1 MALKLLAIATLTLLF
16 AHINASRGQCRG
28 FRANPSVYN
37 FKVGGRPAKVIS
49 DGRLLFEVEGAY
61 NEPGDMVR
69 RAFQR
74 NFQSD
79 SPIAFENNILYLDLR
94 DRKVLFNTG
103 NSFLA
108 TGGTSGFLFD
118 NLNVEGIDRHSI
130 TDIFIDH
137 AHFDHIGG
145 LLLPDGKTKAFPKA
159 TVHISRKEWDF
170 WLADTVNLD
179 SLPLPD
185 ASKEFLI
192 SSAKTVLP
200 KVRDQVQFFDGAA
213 SFLGGRITGIPTTW
227 HTPGH
232 TSFRININGDELL
245 YTGDAIGIE

>member
-1 MALKLLAIATLTLLF
+1 MALKLLAIATLALLF
-16 AHINASRGQCRG
+16 THINASESRCKGY
-28 FRANPSVYN
+28 RANPSIYN
-37 FKVGGRPAKVIS
+37 FEIGGRPAKVIS

-69 RAFQR
+69 RAFKR

-79 SPIAFENNILYLDLR
+79 SPIAFENNILYLDLY

-108 TGGTSGFLFD
+108 SGGTSGFLFD
-118 NLNVEGIDRHSI
+118 NLKAEGIDRQSI

-137 AHFDHIGG
+137 AHFDHIAG
-145 LLLPDGKTKAFPKA
+145 LLLPDGETKAFPNA
-159 TVHISRKEWDF
+159 TVHISRTEWDF
-170 WLADTVNLD
+170 WLADEVELNM
-179 SLPLPD
+179 PLPD
-185 ASKEFLI
+185 ASKEFLV
-192 SSAKTVLP
+192 SSAKKVLP
-200 KVRDQVQFFDGAA
+200 MVRDQVKFFDGAA
-213 SFLGGRITGIPTTW
+213 RLLDGRVTGVPTTW

-232 TSFRININGDELL
+232 TSFKINIKGDELL